1 VSPALGLQLVECYEE
16 VRGAQAADGGAVGR
30 GLTLL
35 LRRGVV
41 AWMRGWGSLGSG
53 FTRDQ
58 GGMSGDGQASDGR
71 SGATESVASSVSR
84 EVISLMAGIALRR
97 LENTG
102 EEA

>member
-1 VSPALGLQLVECYEE
+1 MSPALGLQLVERYEE
-16 VRGAQAADGGAVGR
+16 VRGTQAADGGAVGR
-30 GLTLL
+30 GLALL

-58 GGMSGDGQASDGR
+58 GGMSGNGQASDGR
-71 SGATESVASSVSR
+71 PRATESVASSVSR